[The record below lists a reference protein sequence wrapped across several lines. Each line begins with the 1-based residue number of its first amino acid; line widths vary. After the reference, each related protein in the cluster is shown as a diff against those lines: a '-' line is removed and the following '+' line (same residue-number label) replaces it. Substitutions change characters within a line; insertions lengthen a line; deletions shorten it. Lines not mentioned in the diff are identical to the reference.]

1 MEEYISRDT
10 NTRDQLKRSIAS
22 IKNISESDIEIL
34 SAEKAHDK
42 EYGSINVKYSYNN
55 KEYTVSVLRS
65 VLNAMG
71 MFRPTDG
78 EMYLSSYGIWSDID
92 INTWT
97 KEKHLEFL
105 CDQLDIPYGEVN
117 IEDTHIHFENG
128 DNISIYTDIVAKDNS
143 AYLYGKI
150 TIRTN
155 FFTPNYTNADR
166 ENIKELL
173 PKTFRHDYVEE
184 YIKLYSDYP
193 GDIPSEKLLELENKK
208 IQEAGRESFF
218 IKGPEYAYD
227 PNNKNNMHEDYALA
241 GTIFEKYL
249 LGTSTG
255 RAIYDVTNK
264 YSWGFYSGDAKHC
277 LLAGLRIDGGSKNT
291 FGVFSTRKLD
301 LTRDL
306 VQVMPKRGY
315 VRNYT
320 NDKTVYK
327 TDPRRDRDYYITSI
341 KHIEGSRFKLRSEPH
356 IGILIY
362 YPGIKYKN
370 SFTDDE
376 FEEFKNTIKNGIED
390 QLYNVY
396 NLPRTSV
403 KLDMSGFNKYSTS
416 GADVNVDSSS
426 LMLVSG
432 RFYITIKYE
441 K

>member
-22 IKNISESDIEIL
+22 IKNISESNIEIL
-34 SAEKAHDK
+34 SVEKVQDK

-65 VLNAMG
+65 ILDTMG
-71 MFRPTDG
+71 MFYTTGG
-78 EMYLSSYGIWSDID
+78 ERYLSRYGIWSDID

-97 KEKHLEFL
+97 KDKHLEFL

-117 IEDTHIHFENG
+117 IEDTHIHFEYG
-128 DNISIYTDIVAKDNS
+128 DNISVYTDIVAKDNS
-143 AYLYGKI
+143 TYLYGKI

-155 FFTPNYTNADR
+155 FFTPNYTNADS

-193 GDIPSEKLLELENKK
+193 EDIPSEKLLELENKK

-218 IKGPEYAYD
+218 IKGPEYTYD
-227 PNNKNNMHEDYALA
+227 PNNKNNMNEDYALA

-255 RAIYDVTNK
+255 RAIYNVTNK

-320 NDKTVYK
+320 NDKTIYK
-327 TDPRRDRDYYITSI
+327 TDHRRDRDYYITSI

-356 IGILIY
+356 IGVLIY

-416 GADVNVDSSS
+416 GASVNVDSGS

-432 RFYITIKYE
+432 RFYITIEYE